1 MKILVVE
8 DNQKLAQILKR
19 GLETESYLVD
29 VSNDGEQA
37 LDYADSDQYDLL
49 ILDWMTP
56 GKTGLEICQAIRKQ
70 GKQTPVLFLT
80 ARDTTADKV
89 EGLDAGADDYLVKPF
104 EFDELLARVRSL
116 LRRHSDKSPL
126 LKVDSLRLNPVKKLV
141 TRKGHVINLTGT
153 EYSLLEYLM
162 RNQDHI
168 VSSTQILDHV
178 WDQSYD
184 GLSNIVQTF
193 VKQLRQKIDRSFPA
207 EKPLLQ
213 TIRGLGYKL
222 GQVSK

>member
-19 GLETESYLVD
+19 GLETEFYLVD

-222 GQVSK
+222 GQVSQ

>member
-19 GLETESYLVD
+19 GLETEFYLVD